1 MECLIKNKELK
12 CYFNSKNSC
21 LFHFVLDIDNAYVFE
36 NKWDANR
43 MLKQM
48 KNLREYKN
56 LEVIKYEKKKIKK
69 VGRK

>member
-21 LFHFVLDIDNAYVFE
+21 LFHFVLDIDDAYIFE

-43 MLKQM
+43 MLRQM

>member
-21 LFHFVLDIDNAYVFE
+21 LFHFVLDIDDAYIFE